1 MTPQHGNLHFFINSA
16 LTLKFRFIIM
26 LLCQIGGNTSQ
37 EWIGD
42 HYLISHGKKR
52 RKGGIVLQWIFSST
66 DSGKCTKKYSLQIE
80 KRGNNSTTKCEIVIQ
95 ELLPFLPL
103 PPDTGTFRDT
113 NCDGKKWIENE
124 FFSALKESDDTRSP
138 EFDSLQIAF
147 AFSSSGFSDW
157 WSAINAAFPSG

>member
-16 LTLKFRFIIM
+16 LTLKFLFIIM

-52 RKGGIVLQWIFSST
+52 RKGGIVLQWIFSCSN
-66 DSGKCTKKYSLQIE
+66 SGKCTPKIFPTDR
-80 KRGNNSTTKCEIVIQ
+80 KRGNFHNKMWNSNLGTVAFF
-95 ELLPFLPL
+95 LRLPL
-103 PPDTGTFRDT
+103 THSEKPIVM
-113 NCDGKKWIENE
+113 GKKWIENE

-147 AFSSSGFSDW
+147 AVSSSGSSDW
-157 WSAINAAFPSG
+157 WSAINAAFP